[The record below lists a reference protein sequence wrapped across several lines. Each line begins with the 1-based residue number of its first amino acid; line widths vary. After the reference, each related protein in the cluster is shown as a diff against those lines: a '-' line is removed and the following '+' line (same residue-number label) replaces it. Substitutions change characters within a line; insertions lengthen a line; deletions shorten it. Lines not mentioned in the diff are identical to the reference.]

1 MPQTDFKTRLKSLP
15 LTQKFVLLGSILAML
30 GAFMPWYSDVDR
42 FKTGDSFLGITGPM
56 YLAGFFVLVGGL
68 ISLALILSK
77 LMEKDL
83 PKLPLKEAHIHIF
96 TGGLS
101 VLMLILAASVYF
113 HPKFGVNL
121 TDKNMGFGM
130 MLDFMGVG
138 LVILGGILA
147 LRTDKEI
154 DFGGSGKIEPLI
166 DIEREKRELDFN
178 RNTTV
183 GQAMDAYSKSPSGW
197 GPVQESINNIKEE
210 GEG

>member
-1 MPQTDFKTRLKSLP
+1 MPDSFKIRLKKLP
-15 LTQKFVLLGSILAML
+15 LTQKIVLIGSVLAML
-30 GAFMPWYSDVDR
+30 GTFMPWYSDLDK

-56 YLAGFFVLVGGL
+56 YLAGFLVLVGGL
-68 ISLALILSK
+68 VSFTLILFK
-77 LMEKDL
+77 LMEKDV
-83 PKLPLKEAHIHIF
+83 PNLPLKESYIHIF

-130 MLDFMGVG
+130 ILDFVGIG
-138 LVILGGILA
+138 LVALGGILA
-147 LRTDKEI
+147 LRSDKEI

-197 GPVQESINNIKEE
+197 GPVQESINNIK
-210 GEG
+210 GEGKE